1 MPRANLADRTAEA
14 VADYGVAAIVLTLPL
29 EFTTKLLHQQLSRF
43 VIVVVAAAFAYLVV
57 RRLRSVAIP
66 RSASVW
72 LLLAL
77 IAVSLASWLLT
88 RAPGSGSSVSD
99 IVLYPVVGI
108 LIANLVATR
117 EDHRRAWI
125 AFVISALG
133 VSVLGLGLDLAHAQI
148 WAPNPLVAHRLNIT
162 FADPNITARFLTLGA
177 CAAVLLY
184 AARQAPAWLTMAT
197 AAACGIVLPLTYSRS
212 GLALFVLMVVLMVF
226 IAFNHR
232 RAAAIAVVGLL
243 AFGLSTTINP
253 DTRARAAD
261 ASSTV
266 IDLVTRSHHAASSS
280 PAIQSGVSIEDN
292 RVYLVAAGVKMFV
305 DHPVFGVG
313 FGGYQH
319 ALLTTYDRF
328 LPSGYTDS
336 VSHTAVVTTLA
347 EQGVFGALLLF
358 AFLLLLAREAWAAR
372 ARRDAWAVWAALA
385 AAMVVPIFLYS
396 QFEGRFFSEPY
407 LWLALGMFYGAQM
420 VAVRAGVVLERGT
433 VASRRGSVQVA

>member
-1 MPRANLADRTAEA
+1 MTRANLADRTAEA

-43 VIVVVAAAFAYLVV
+43 VIVAVAAAFAYLVV
-57 RRLRSVAIP
+57 RRLRTVAIP

-108 LIANLVATR
+108 LIANLVVTR

-133 VSVLGLGLDLAHAQI
+133 VSALGLGLDLAHAQI

-177 CAAVLLY
+177 CAAVLLF
-184 AARQAPAWLTMAT
+184 AARQAPAWLTVAT

-212 GLALFVLMVVLMVF
+212 GLALFVLMVALMVF

-266 IDLVTRSHHAASSS
+266 IDLVTRNHHAASSS
-280 PAIQSGVSIEDN
+280 PAIQSGVAIEDN

-358 AFLLLLAREAWAAR
+358 AFLLQLAREAWAAR
-372 ARRDAWAVWAALA
+372 ARRDDWAVWAALA

-420 VAVRAGVVLERGT
+420 VAVRAGVVLERKA
-433 VASRRGSVQVA
+433 VASRRGSVEVA